1 MRRALAGLALV
12 AAVAAAT
19 PLQAGGNPY
28 PALAAAYLVQVEG
41 RTLWEGAAARR
52 LPPASLTKIM
62 TGLLA
67 LERGGLDE
75 TTTVSAHA
83 AAATGSRLG
92 ARAGERFRVEDL
104 LVATLVGSANDA
116 CRALAEWHS
125 GSEARFVT
133 AMNRR
138 ARALGLADTHF
149 ANACGFDAAGHYS
162 SAQDMARLSRIAM
175 RNARFREI
183 VVLREAVVADAG
195 GQATFRVETTNAL
208 LGRLPGAIGIKSG
221 HTSKAGRCIV
231 VLAERGSRNVLLV
244 MLGAANRWWDAHD
257 IVERAFAAA
266 AD

>member
-12 AAVAAAT
+12 AAAALAA
-19 PLQAGGNPY
+19 PLSAADNPY
-28 PALAAAYLVQVEG
+28 PELAAAYLVQVEG
-41 RTLWEGAAARR
+41 RTLWAGAAARR

-67 LERGGLDE
+67 LERGALQEE
-75 TTTVSAHA
+75 TAISAHA
-83 AAATGSRLG
+83 AAAIGSRLG
-92 ARAGERFRVEDL
+92 LRAGQRFRVEDL

-125 GSEARFVT
+125 GSEARFVA
-133 AMNRR
+133 AMNAR
-138 ARALGLADTHF
+138 ARALGLADTRF
-149 ANACGFDAAGHYS
+149 ANACGFDAKGHYS
-162 SAQDMARLSRIAM
+162 SARDMARLAETAM
-175 RNARFREI
+175 QTARFREI
-183 VVLREAVVADAG
+183 VALREAAVQAADG
-195 GQATFRVETTNAL
+195 SATYRVQTTNAL

-231 VLAERGSRNVLLV
+231 VLAERGTRHVLLV